1 MLICSTLKERWRA
14 ARGAAMKLS
23 SEQRAVRAA
32 AISAVSGFLH
42 EIWAVEKSE
51 PLPERIT
58 RLLAQ
63 LDDVGTSSASA
74 EPEMGEVGASI
85 SA

>member
-1 MLICSTLKERWRA
+1 
-14 ARGAAMKLS
+14 MKLS
-23 SEQRAVRAA
+23 SEQTAVRAA
-32 AISAVSGFLH
+32 AISAVSRFLH
-42 EIWAVEKSE
+42 EVWEVEKSE
-51 PLPERIT
+51 PLPERIA

-74 EPEMGEVGASI
+74 EPEMGEVRASASTI